1 MCVCAC
7 VKEHIFWRYYLISHM
22 TRTICHN
29 LVVFRKTKRK
39 ETIFIANGVGRM
51 KHKIIT
57 NGHYALVRHGLFE
70 LMTCE
75 YSASSVDM
83 PKKISINAKCT
94 TTVSKQHALHIWR
107 WWWFLLFVL
116 ENWTEWA
123 HNEFEFG
130 IWRFFDDVI
139 FFFTYSKIRNTK
151 KQTTRRQ

>member
-1 MCVCAC
+1 
-7 VKEHIFWRYYLISHM
+7 M

-83 PKKISINAKCT
+83 PKKNIHKCKMYYYCIQAT
-94 TTVSKQHALHIWR
+94 CSAYMTMMMIP
-107 WWWFLLFVL
+107 FVRIRKL
-116 ENWTEWA
+116 
-123 HNEFEFG
+123 NEPNEHTMNSSLGYGDFST
-130 IWRFFDDVI
+130 I
-139 FFFTYSKIRNTK
+139 
-151 KQTTRRQ
+151 